1 MRTRQRATIA
11 ALCLLI
17 AAPAA
22 AEIRTK
28 EITYKQGDTTL
39 QGYVA
44 WDNAVADK
52 RPGILVIHE
61 WWGHNE
67 HARHQAVRLA
77 EAGYIGFAV
86 DMYGKG
92 KVATH
97 PKDAE
102 AFMNEVL
109 KASLAGPRFDAALA
123 QLKKDPHVD
132 PTRIAAIGYCFGG
145 GVALGMARDGAPLAA
160 VVSFH
165 GGMPPPVTTPTPKGQ
180 VKGRILLLAGEADP
194 MVPLAQVEAFVADL
208 KASGADVTLVTY
220 PGVKH
225 SFTNPDAAKYPMEGL
240 AYDAKADAASWA
252 AAMTLLHQVFR

>member
-1 MRTRQRATIA
+1 MRTRQWATVA
-11 ALCLLI
+11 ALCLST

-22 AEIRTK
+22 AEIRTR

-44 WDNAVADK
+44 WDNAVADR
-52 RPGILVIHE
+52 RPGVLIVHE
-61 WWGHNE
+61 WWGHND
-67 HARHQAVRLA
+67 HVRQQAVRLA
-77 EAGYIGFAV
+77 EAGYIGFAL

-132 PTRIAAIGYCFGG
+132 PLRIAAIGYCFGG
-145 GVALGMARDGAPLAA
+145 GVALGMARGGADLKA

-165 GGMPPPVTTPTPKGQ
+165 GAMPPPAAAPTPKGQ
-180 VKGRILLLAGEADP
+180 VKARVLVLAGAADP
-194 MVPLAQVEAFVADL
+194 MVPLAQVEAFEADL
-208 KASGADVTLVTY
+208 KASGADVTVVSY

-225 SFTNPDAAKYPMEGL
+225 SFTNPDAAKYGMNGL

-252 AAMTLLHQVFR
+252 AAMTLLHQVFK